1 MDNSTEL
8 FTMLIVD
15 DEWAVL
21 NAHERFF
28 SRWGYRLLLAENGE
42 QCLAMLAANHVDLML
57 LDLKMPDVDGMQVLE
72 NAKTMRPN
80 LKVVIQTGHGGV
92 QEAVDAMRKGA
103 LDFLVKGDPVQILSN
118 RVRQV
123 YEIWRLEQE
132 ASALRKLNTNNFC
145 FDALIGSSPPMQRL
159 KNLIVRVA
167 PTDTTVLLQGETGT
181 GKELIAQAL
190 HAHSDRKDKP
200 FVAVD
205 CASINESILES
216 ELFGHEKGAFT
227 GAEMAT
233 RGLIRSADTGTL
245 FLDEIGELPPS
256 VQAKLLRTIQELV
269 VRPVGSNK
277 TYQVDIR
284 IIAATNRN
292 LLDEVARKNFRQD
305 LYYRISTVTLLAPP
319 LRERAGD
326 IDLLAEHI
334 LNKQS
339 SVHGE
344 PVVISPEAR
353 EALGLYPW
361 PGNIRELENVLRKAV
376 VFAESNVLSLG
387 DMPSELQALYGKCN
401 PQIEKTTVAEF
412 EKEAIKKALSLAS
425 NRQDA
430 LDMLEI
436 SEATF
441 YRKIKKYNLSM
452 HFKRSGS
459 R

>member
-1 MDNSTEL
+1 MDSSTEL
-8 FTMLIVD
+8 FTMLIAD
-15 DEWAVL
+15 DELAVL

-28 SRWGYRLLLAENGE
+28 SRSGYRLLLAENGAK
-42 QCLAMLAANHVDLML
+42 CLNLLAANHVDLML
-57 LDLKMPDVDGMQVLE
+57 LDLKMPDVDGLEVLE
-72 NAKTMRPN
+72 RAKSMRPN
-80 LKVVIQTGHGGV
+80 LKVIIQTGHGGIH
-92 QEAVDAMRKGA
+92 EAVNAMRKGA

-132 ASALRKLNTNNFC
+132 SSALRKMNKNTFC
-145 FDALIGSSPPMQRL
+145 FDALIGNSPPMQRL

-167 PTDTTVLLQGETGT
+167 PTDTTVLIQGETGT

-190 HAHSDRKDKP
+190 HYHSDRKDKP

-205 CASINESILES
+205 CASISESILES

-245 FLDEIGELPPS
+245 FLDEIGEIPPS
-256 VQAKLLRTIQELV
+256 VQAKLLRTIQEFA
-269 VRPVGSNK
+269 VRPVGSTK
-277 TYQVDIR
+277 TYQADIR

-292 LLDEVARKNFRQD
+292 LLDEVACKNFRQD
-305 LYYRISTVTLLAPP
+305 LYYRISTVTLTAPP
-319 LRERAGD
+319 LRERIGD

-334 LNKQS
+334 LNQQAP
-339 SVHGE
+339 VHGK
-344 PVVISPEAR
+344 PVEISR
-353 EALGLYPW
+353 EAHEALEMYNW
-361 PGNIRELENVLRKAV
+361 PGNIRELENVLRKAT
-376 VFAESNVLSLG
+376 VFSESNVLSID
-387 DMPSELQALYGKCN
+387 DMPSEMQELYGRCN
-401 PQIEKTTVAEF
+401 RQIEKTTVAEF

-425 NRQDA
+425 NRKDA
-430 LDMLEI
+430 LDMLDI

-452 HFKRSGS
+452 HFKKSGS
-459 R
+459 E